1 MRVNRSTV
9 FCQITEIHLPSQT
22 MIGSTFSACWFANR
36 LTLERLRACRLETL
50 RPSRTVQSCPRWACR
65 LERLH
70 ACELVLTFCSNLDV
84 WFPLDCSVSFN
95 IFFDCFCLFIELGP
109 SSLQPSPFNRI
120 TIIHAPLI
128 VDRFD
133 LVVSLDCLLCFSV
146 CHIVR
151 FLCFDPS
158 RPYSPCI
165 HCFAVEQGKYFC
177 PCASHLF

>member
-9 FCQITEIHLPSQT
+9 FCQITERHLPSQT

-65 LERLH
+65 LVRLH
-70 ACELVLTFCSNLDV
+70 ACELVLLTSCSNLGV
-84 WFPLDCSVSFN
+84 WFPLLLLAC
-95 IFFDCFCLFIELGP
+95 ELGP

-120 TIIHAPLI
+120 TVLHAPLI
-128 VDRFD
+128 VDRFYS
-133 LVVSLDCLLCFSV
+133 VSVLYKFFANV

-151 FLCFDPS
+151 SLCFDPS

>member
-1 MRVNRSTV
+1 
-9 FCQITEIHLPSQT
+9 

-65 LERLH
+65 LVRLH
-70 ACELVLTFCSNLDV
+70 ACELVLTSCSNLDV

-95 IFFDCFCLFIELGP
+95 IFFNCFCFFIELGP

-146 CHIVR
+146 CHI
-151 FLCFDPS
+151 LCS
-158 RPYSPCI
+158 VYHGSNRPCNFRNYSLD
-165 HCFAVEQGKYFC
+165 QGLDMSESLIRQSTSTARK
-177 PCASHLF
+177 

>member
-9 FCQITEIHLPSQT
+9 FCQITERHLPSQT

-65 LERLH
+65 LERLN

-84 WFPLDCSVSFN
+84 WFPLLLLAC
-95 IFFDCFCLFIELGP
+95 ELGP

-120 TIIHAPLI
+120 TVLHAPLI

-133 LVVSLDCLLCFSV
+133 LVVILDCLLCFSV

-151 FLCFDPS
+151 SLCFDPS

-177 PCASHLF
+177 LCTSHLF